1 MKIAFIESFIN
12 EEWNGYTARYESG
25 VSGSHCAIFYLAEA
39 LANKNHDITVIQT
52 QCNFNP
58 KIVNGVYYQSMENI
72 PEKDATYYDVIV
84 FTSYLKDLIIL
95 NKISNYNK
103 LAFVMGCPELS
114 KYDKYNHNNIFDIFD
129 SNKLNILYVSE
140 NSKLNSFIINYRIE
154 SIRHHLLYNSIDI
167 KDFTNANGELFT
179 YPEDKKENN
188 FVFFACVER
197 GFNIVLEVAKKFDGK
212 FNIVASNYN
221 FSTFHSEKFTFGFD
235 RASTKTVNFPTN
247 SLDCSPENSFSSE
260 RSVDEKMNHNN
271 DTSTV
276 WDNVKIIHP
285 KTTSKQEILDWNH
298 KSKYFIYPVINTSN
312 FRVHY
317 DTFAYVVLE
326 ALLCGTIV
334 IAPRMRVFEELYGD
348 AIYYIDTSDIV
359 DDKDLIWSHWFD
371 PATCMIWDKVIEN
384 MGYPLVERYVKAVQ
398 HLESDVELRKTYI
411 NRGFSLKEK
420 FLNTKMA
427 DRFIDFFANQ
437 M

>member
-1 MKIAFIESFIN
+1 MKIAFIESLSN
-12 EEWNGYTARYESG
+12 KEWNGYTARYDTG
-25 VSGSHCAIFYLAEA
+25 VSGTHCTIFYLAEA
-39 LANKNHDITVIQT
+39 LVKKNHDVTVIQT
-52 QCNFNP
+52 QCNFNS
-58 KIVNGVYYQSMENI
+58 KIVNDVYYQSMENI
-72 PEKDATYYDVIV
+72 PEEDTTHYDVIV
-84 FTSYLKDLIIL
+84 CTFHLKDLVIL
-95 NKISNYNK
+95 DKIKNYNK
-103 LAFVMGCPELS
+103 LAFIMNCTELS
-114 KYDKYNHNNIFDIFD
+114 KDDKYNHINIFNIFD
-129 SNKLNILYVSE
+129 SKKLNMLYVSE
-140 NSKLNSFIINYRIE
+140 NSKLNSFFINYRIE

-197 GFNIVLEVAKKFDGK
+197 GYNIVLEVAKKFDGK
-212 FNIVASNYN
+212 FNIIASNYN
-221 FSTFHSEKFTFGFD
+221 NKNY
-235 RASTKTVNFPTN
+235 ASP
-247 SLDCSPENSFSSE
+247 S
-260 RSVDEKMNHNN
+260 N
-271 DTSTV
+271 DTPI
-276 WDNVKIIHP
+276 DNVKIIHP
-285 KTTSKQEILDWNH
+285 KTTSKQEILDWNR
-298 KSKYFIYPVINTSN
+298 KSKYFIYPVVDTSS

-359 DDKDLIWSHWFD
+359 DDNHLIWSHWFD
-371 PATCMIWDKVIEN
+371 PKSCMIWDKVIEN
-384 MGYPLVERYVKAVQ
+384 MGFPLVERYVKAVQ
-398 HLESDVELRKTYI
+398 HLESDAELRKTYI

-437 M
+437 L